1 MSASKYI
8 KSGIIVG
15 IIIFIITHLF
25 SKSVQS
31 FIIRILFHTDFEYSI
46 GTTTPVLIIAGMVY
60 YVVLSAIFSFLLY
73 RYYNKIPGKNL
84 KRKITVAL
92 LSIVFLYTVFGLI
105 SVIFRGSMLYFVYLF
120 PGFML
125 WNILLIIIYAYLFEF
140 VFKKLSEQ
148 NIRQTISPKTPIH
161 S

>member
-25 SKSVQS
+25 SISVQS
-31 FIIRILFHTDFEYSI
+31 FIYSILFHSDSPYSI
-46 GTTTPVLIIAGMVY
+46 GATIPVLIIAGMVY

-92 LSIVFLYTVFGLI
+92 LSIVFLNTVFGLI
-105 SVIFRGSMLYFVYLF
+105 FRGGTLYFVYLF
-120 PGFML
+120 PGFIL

-140 VFKKLSEQ
+140 ILKK
-148 NIRQTISPKTPIH
+148 I
-161 S
+161 